1 LLISDDP
8 LAGMRQVP
16 ETSMKT
22 EMPLS
27 KPIRRFLTQT
37 EELLDTEISLLRQ
50 PEAEPGGTL
59 VDKYTYDMDTNVII
73 FPAQY
78 VGLLKDFIIAKHC
91 TNLLIKGAA
100 TEKRDYKI
108 VSYTEDS
115 VYSGLRQIYI
125 DALKDEAK
133 KEKKLPVQKLIQM
146 LFILF
151 SQFNDDINELP
162 WNAIMNASVY
172 HRMPKIR
179 KTQLYHIMKESKNDM
194 DEMIEHESIIP
205 RRYFVLDK
213 AMFYARDMFLAK
225 TLPADELMPVLNIPQ
240 MKKFNHLEV
249 KEMLT
254 TRWTHTAWY
263 QSKVFGDN
271 MLAIIDKPL
280 GQVNWKVDEPTLD
293 YYYDLYKVG
302 VLVTDNLV
310 SYMTMRDWYVW
321 EPPRHLLAAHEKKEE
336 YEKNAL
342 KKIFGDLITD
352 TWEDSGS

>member
-1 LLISDDP
+1 
-8 LAGMRQVP
+8 MR
-16 ETSMKT
+16 T

-27 KPIRRFLTQT
+27 KPIRRFLHHT
-37 EELLDTEISLLRQ
+37 EETLDTEISLLRQ

-59 VDKYTYDMDTNVII
+59 VDIYTYDVERNVII

-100 TEKRDYKI
+100 AKKAKYL
-108 VSYTEDS
+108 VCSYTEDS
-115 VYSGLRQIYI
+115 VYRGMRQVYI

-133 KEKKLPVQKLIQM
+133 KENKLPVKKLIQM
-146 LFILF
+146 LFLLY
-151 SQFNDDINELP
+151 SHFNEDINDVP
-162 WNAIMNASVY
+162 WNAIINASVY
-172 HRMPKIR
+172 NRMPKIR
-179 KTQLYHIMKESKNDM
+179 KTQLYHVMKESKNDM
-194 DEMIEHESIIP
+194 DEMMEQETIVP
-205 RRYFVLDK
+205 RRYFVLNK

-271 MLAIIDKPL
+271 MLEILDTPL
-280 GQVNWKVDEPTLD
+280 GPVKWNDPPTLD

-302 VLVTDNLV
+302 VLLTNNLL
-310 SYMTMRDWYVW
+310 SYMTMKDWFVW
-321 EPPRHLLAAHEKKEE
+321 EPPKHLLEAHEHKDEW
-336 YEKNAL
+336 EKSAL
-342 KKIFGDLITD
+342 KKIFGDLIS
-352 TWEDSGS
+352 DSWGD

>member
-1 LLISDDP
+1 
-8 LAGMRQVP
+8 
-16 ETSMKT
+16 MKT

-27 KPIRRFLTQT
+27 KPIRRFLTHT
-37 EELLDTEISLLRQ
+37 EETLNTEISLLRQ

-59 VDKYTYDMDTNVII
+59 VDTYTYDIEKNVII

-78 VGLLKDFIIAKHC
+78 VGLLKDFIIAKQC

-100 TEKRDYKI
+100 AKKGRYE
-108 VSYTEDS
+108 VCSYTEDS
-115 VYSGLRQIYI
+115 VYRGMRQIYL
-125 DALKDEAK
+125 DALKDEAR
-133 KEKKLPVQKLIQM
+133 KESKLPVQKLLQM

-151 SQFNDDINELP
+151 SHFNDDVNEIP
-162 WNAIMNASVY
+162 WNAIVNASVY

-194 DEMIEHESIIP
+194 DEMMAQENIVP
-205 RRYFVLDK
+205 RRYFVLNK

-254 TRWTHTAWY
+254 TRWTNTAWY

-271 MLAIIDKPL
+271 MLEIIDRPL
-280 GQVNWKVDEPTLD
+280 SQVNWSAEPTLD

-302 VLVTDNLV
+302 VNLTNHLIG
-310 SYMTMRDWYVW
+310 YMTMSDWFVW
-321 EPPRHLLAAHEKKEE
+321 ETPRHLLEAHEHKEQ
-336 YEKNAL
+336 YEKTAL

-352 TWEDSGS
+352 TWGES

>member
-37 EELLDTEISLLRQ
+37 GQLLDTEISLLRQ

>member
-1 LLISDDP
+1 
-8 LAGMRQVP
+8 MR
-16 ETSMKT
+16 T

-27 KPIRRFLTQT
+27 KPIRRFLHHT
-37 EELLDTEISLLRQ
+37 EETLDTEISLLRQ

-59 VDKYTYDMDTNVII
+59 VDIYTYDVERNVII

-100 TEKRDYKI
+100 AKKAKYL
-108 VSYTEDS
+108 VCSYTEDS
-115 VYSGLRQIYI
+115 VYRGMRQVYI

-133 KEKKLPVQKLIQM
+133 KENKLPVKKLIQM
-146 LFILF
+146 LFLLY
-151 SQFNDDINELP
+151 SHFNEDINDVP
-162 WNAIMNASVY
+162 WNAITNASVY
-172 HRMPKIR
+172 NRMPKIR
-179 KTQLYHIMKESKNDM
+179 KTQLYHVMKESKNDM
-194 DEMIEHESIIP
+194 DEMMEQETIVP
-205 RRYFVLDK
+205 RRYFVLNK
-213 AMFYARDMFLAK
+213 AMLYARDMFLAK

-271 MLAIIDKPL
+271 MLEILDKPL
-280 GQVNWKVDEPTLD
+280 GPVKWNDPPTLD

-302 VLVTDNLV
+302 VLLTNNLL
-310 SYMTMRDWYVW
+310 SYMTMKDWFVW
-321 EPPRHLLAAHEKKEE
+321 EPPKHLLEAHEHKDEW
-336 YEKNAL
+336 EKTAL
-342 KKIFGDLITD
+342 KRIFGDLISD
-352 TWEDSGS
+352 SWED

>member
-1 LLISDDP
+1 
-8 LAGMRQVP
+8 
-16 ETSMKT
+16 MKT
-22 EMPLS
+22 DMPLS
-27 KPIRRFLTQT
+27 KPIRRFLNTT
-37 EELLDTEISLLRQ
+37 EELLGTEISLLRQ

-59 VDKYTYDMDTNVII
+59 VDVYTYDIEKNVII
-73 FPAQY
+73 FPAEY
-78 VGLLKDFIIAKHC
+78 IGLLKDFIIAKHC
-91 TNLLIKGAA
+91 THLLIKGAA
-100 TEKRDYKI
+100 AKKSGYKI
-108 VSYTEDS
+108 CSYTEDS
-115 VYSGLRQIYI
+115 VYTGMRQIYL

-133 KEKKLPVQKLIQM
+133 KEKKLPVQKLLKM

-151 SQFNDDINELP
+151 SHFNDDLNELP
-162 WNAIMNASVY
+162 WNAILNASVY

-194 DEMIEHESIIP
+194 DEMMDQESIIP
-205 RRYFVLDK
+205 RRYFVLNK

-254 TRWTHTAWY
+254 TRWTNTAWY
-263 QSKVFGDN
+263 QSKVFGDT
-271 MLAIIDKPL
+271 MLDIIDKPL
-280 GQVNWKVDEPTLD
+280 GQVNWKEEPTLD

-302 VLVTDNLV
+302 VLLTDNLI
-310 SYMTMRDWYVW
+310 SYMTMRDWFVW
-321 EPPRHLLAAHEKKEE
+321 EPPKHLLDAHKHTED

-352 TWEDSGS
+352 TWED

>member
-1 LLISDDP
+1 
-8 LAGMRQVP
+8 MR
-16 ETSMKT
+16 T

-27 KPIRRFLTQT
+27 KPIRRFLHHT
-37 EELLDTEISLLRQ
+37 EETLDTEISLLRQ

-59 VDKYTYDMDTNVII
+59 VDIYTYDVERNVII

-100 TEKRDYKI
+100 AKKAKYL
-108 VSYTEDS
+108 VCSYTEDS
-115 VYSGLRQIYI
+115 VYRGMRQVYI

-133 KEKKLPVQKLIQM
+133 KENKLPVKKLIQM
-146 LFILF
+146 LFLLY
-151 SQFNDDINELP
+151 SHFNEDINDVP
-162 WNAIMNASVY
+162 WNAITNASVY
-172 HRMPKIR
+172 NRMPKIR
-179 KTQLYHIMKESKNDM
+179 KTQLYHVMKESKNDM
-194 DEMIEHESIIP
+194 DEMMEQETIVP
-205 RRYFVLDK
+205 RRYFVLNK

-271 MLAIIDKPL
+271 MLEILDKPL
-280 GQVNWKVDEPTLD
+280 GPVKWNDPPTLD

-302 VLVTDNLV
+302 VLLTNNLL
-310 SYMTMRDWYVW
+310 SYMTMKDWFVW
-321 EPPRHLLAAHEKKEE
+321 EPPKHLLEAHEHKDEW
-336 YEKNAL
+336 EKTAL
-342 KKIFGDLITD
+342 KRIFGDLISD
-352 TWEDSGS
+352 SWED

>member
-1 LLISDDP
+1 
-8 LAGMRQVP
+8 MR
-16 ETSMKT
+16 T

-27 KPIRRFLTQT
+27 KPIRRFLHHT
-37 EELLDTEISLLRQ
+37 EETLDTEISLLRQ
-50 PEAEPGGTL
+50 PEADPGGTL
-59 VDKYTYDMDTNVII
+59 VDIYTYDIERNVII

-78 VGLLKDFIIAKHC
+78 VGLLKDFIIAKQC
-91 TNLLIKGAA
+91 TNLLMKGAA
-100 TEKRDYKI
+100 AKKSRYL
-108 VSYTEDS
+108 VCSYTEES
-115 VYSGLRQIYI
+115 VYKGMRQVYI

-151 SQFNDDINELP
+151 SHFNDDINDLP
-162 WNAIMNASVY
+162 WNAITNASVY

-179 KTQLYHIMKESKNDM
+179 KTQLYHVMKESKNDM
-194 DEMIEHESIIP
+194 DEMMEQETIVP
-205 RRYFVLDK
+205 RRYFVLNK

-271 MLAIIDKPL
+271 MLEIMEKPL
-280 GQVNWKVDEPTLD
+280 GPVKWNDPPTLD

-302 VLVTDNLV
+302 VLLTDSLL
-310 SYMTMRDWYVW
+310 SYMTMRDWFVW
-321 EPPRHLLAAHEKKEE
+321 EEPKHLLTAHEHKEE
-336 YEKNAL
+336 YEKTAL
-342 KKIFGDLITD
+342 KRIFGDLISD
-352 TWEDSGS
+352 TWGDS